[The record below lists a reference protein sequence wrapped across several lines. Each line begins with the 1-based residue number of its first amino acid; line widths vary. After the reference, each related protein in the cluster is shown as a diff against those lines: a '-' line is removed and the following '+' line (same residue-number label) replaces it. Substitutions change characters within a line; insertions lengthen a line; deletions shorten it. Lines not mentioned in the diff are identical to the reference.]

1 MQETDDQESVLGGVM
16 FQRLNDWLDL
26 RREMKFL
33 KEDRDWWRQQAIARD
48 EHIEYH
54 QRASKYYRERW
65 QEALAAK
72 PSPEESGSGF
82 GK

>member
-1 MQETDDQESVLGGVM
+1 M
-16 FQRLNDWLDL
+16 FRRLNDWLDL
-26 RREMKFL
+26 RRENKFL

-72 PSPEESGSGF
+72 IEASVAEIPEGSGSGF

>member
-1 MQETDDQESVLGGVM
+1 M
-16 FQRLNDWLDL
+16 FRRLNDWLDL
-26 RREMKFL
+26 RRENKFL

-72 PSPEESGSGF
+72 IEASVTEIPEGSGSGF